1 MLENVLI
8 IAGGYLIGSIPFGVV
23 VVRLFRGEDIRK
35 QGSGNIGASNV
46 WRVYGR
52 WLGVPVALLDVA
64 KGFVPALIGVKLG
77 GEWVGVLAGAAAM
90 LGHARPI
97 WLGFSKGGKMV
108 ATAGGVVLALAPLA
122 AGICLVVWLATFVLF
137 RYASLASLVTAVA
150 LPIFCL
156 LLDEPWATVI
166 FATAASLAVIALH
179 RQNIGR
185 LLHGTESR
193 FTRGKSSGSAASSPS
208 RASSSKSLYALS
220 QSASVVCRSPSLP
233 VISERSSPTVP
244 HRSASTS

>member
-1 MLENVLI
+1 M
-8 IAGGYLIGSIPFGVV
+8 
-23 VVRLFRGEDIRK
+23 
-35 QGSGNIGASNV
+35 
-46 WRVYGR
+46 WRAYGR

-64 KGFVPALIGVKLG
+64 KGFVPALVGIKLG

-108 ATAGGVVLALAPLA
+108 ATGGGVVLALAPLA

-137 RYASLASLVTAVA
+137 RYASLASLVAAVA
-150 LPIFCL
+150 LPILCL
-156 LLDEPWATVI
+156 LLGEPWATVI
-166 FATAASLAVIALH
+166 FATAASLAVIVLH

-193 FTRGKSSGSAASSPS
+193 FSRGKSSASGSPS
-208 RASSSKSLYALS
+208 
-220 QSASVVCRSPSLP
+220 
-233 VISERSSPTVP
+233 
-244 HRSASTS
+244 

>member
-1 MLENVLI
+1 MLENALI
-8 IAGGYLIGSIPFGVV
+8 IAGGYLVGSIPFGVV
-23 VVRLFRGEDIRK
+23 VVRVCRGEDIRK

-46 WRVYGR
+46 GRAYGR
-52 WLGVPVALLDVA
+52 WRGVPVALLDVA

-77 GEWVGVLAGAAAM
+77 GEWVGVLAGSAAM

-122 AGICLVVWLATFVLF
+122 AGICLVVWVVTFVLF

-150 LPIFCL
+150 LPVSCL
-156 LLDEPWATVI
+156 LLGAPWATVI
-166 FATAASLAVIALH
+166 FATAASLAVIVLH

-193 FTRGKSSGSAASSPS
+193 FARSKSSGSS
-208 RASSSKSLYALS
+208 ASSS
-220 QSASVVCRSPSLP
+220 
-233 VISERSSPTVP
+233 
-244 HRSASTS
+244 TS

>member
-1 MLENVLI
+1 
-8 IAGGYLIGSIPFGVV
+8 
-23 VVRLFRGEDIRK
+23 
-35 QGSGNIGASNV
+35 V
-46 WRVYGR
+46 WRAYGR

-108 ATAGGVVLALAPLA
+108 ATGGGVVLALAPLA
-122 AGICLVVWLATFVLF
+122 AGICLVVWLGTFVLF
-137 RYASLASLVTAVA
+137 RYASLASLVAAVA
-150 LPIFCL
+150 LPVFCL
-156 LLDEPWATVI
+156 LLEEPWATVI
-166 FATAASLAVIALH
+166 FASTASLAVIALH

-193 FTRGKSSGSAASSPS
+193 FTRGSSASS
-208 RASSSKSLYALS
+208 
-220 QSASVVCRSPSLP
+220 
-233 VISERSSPTVP
+233 
-244 HRSASTS
+244 

>member
-1 MLENVLI
+1 VLENVLI

-23 VVRLFRGEDIRK
+23 VVKLFRGEDIRK

-46 WRVYGR
+46 WRAYGR

-122 AGICLVVWLATFVLF
+122 AGICLLVWLATFVLF
-137 RYASLASLVTAVA
+137 RYASLASLVAAVA

-156 LLDEPWATVI
+156 LLGEPWPTVI
-166 FATAASLAVIALH
+166 FATVASLAVIALH

-193 FTRGKSSGSAASSPS
+193 FTRDKGSGSS
-208 RASSSKSLYALS
+208 ASSSN
-220 QSASVVCRSPSLP
+220 AS
-233 VISERSSPTVP
+233 
-244 HRSASTS
+244 STR